1 MARKGNVYLLYD
13 IENNL
18 YKIGFTRGTVEKRLS
33 QLQTGNATKLS
44 IIRTF
49 ECEHPSLVEHHLH
62 TKFSGKQV
70 LNEWYDLEDEDVF
83 SFLESCETIRDSL
96 ESVSENPFFMKHLG
110 LT

>member
-18 YKIGFTRGTVEKRLS
+18 YKIGFTRGTVENRLA

-62 TKFSGKQV
+62 AKFSSKQV
-70 LNEWYDLEDEDVF
+70 LNEWYDLEDDDVF

-96 ESVSENPFFMKHLG
+96 ESVSEKKKIKKHLG
-110 LT
+110 LS